1 MGIKKSKTVFIEDST
16 AKEDVDTITVMQKV
30 NDKEIFIGSIYIE
43 HYKDKNKIT
52 YMAVD
57 FGYKQIFNKTKNI
70 NVLKQKFI
78 EYGET
83 LAMFAPVDQNR
94 SFIIIDDKRLKEMER
109 LRKLINLRIQSKDR
123 EQEQEIDR

>member
-1 MGIKKSKTVFIEDST
+1 METKQSKTIFIEDS
-16 AKEDVDTITVMQKV
+16 KDINTITVMQKV

-57 FGYKQIFNKTKNI
+57 FGYSQIFNKSKDI

-78 EYGET
+78 KHGET
-83 LAMFAPVDQNR
+83 MAMFAPEDQNR
-94 SFIIIDDKRLKEMER
+94 DFIIIDDESSKEMAR
-109 LRKLINLRIQSKDR
+109 IRQLINLRIQSKDR
-123 EQEQEIDR
+123 EEGIER